1 MPDQGPL
8 SAPLTPNRGQQR
20 LYADTGLLPISQTRI
35 LHQPVRLSLI
45 PRDVILGIHIMTDY
59 HDPWKQ
65 TNHLRQALS
74 QDKLPIGL
82 LLGAGCPAAIKKE
95 TESGYIPLIPAI
107 REMTDHVAK
116 KLTASPQTAKPF
128 NAISS
133 YLTSTRV
140 REYTVEDLLGHV
152 RTLKEVGGTNDVT
165 VDNLTQIETVICKTI
180 SVLSN
185 QQLPTTD
192 TPYHH
197 VADWIS
203 MTPRKKPVELFTTNY
218 DLLAEEALEERRVP
232 FFDGFVGSRR
242 PFFDAYSLEEDEL
255 PPRWARLWKLHGSI
269 NWMTEV
275 SGTVSKTH
283 EGQNENP
290 SLIHP
295 SHLKYAESRR
305 MPYIAMVDRLRAF
318 LKQPSVVLCTCGY
331 SFSDQHLNDTILQCL
346 QGNPTAVVFAFLY
359 GSLDQYQGPIELA
372 TNRSNFLLLAEDA
385 GIIGTKKAPW
395 SRPDAS
401 ESNSEVSAIEIRETA
416 GTKSWELKLG
426 DFVRYGHFL
435 RDIAANGRR

>member
-1 MPDQGPL
+1 
-8 SAPLTPNRGQQR
+8 
-20 LYADTGLLPISQTRI
+20 
-35 LHQPVRLSLI
+35 
-45 PRDVILGIHIMTDY
+45 MTDY
-59 HDPWKQ
+59 HDPLKQ
-65 TNHLRQALS
+65 TALLRQALS

-82 LLGAGCPAAIKKE
+82 LLGAGCPAAIKIE

-116 KLTASPQTAKPF
+116 ELTASPQVAKPF
-128 NAISS
+128 NTISN
-133 YLTSTRV
+133 YLISTRGP
-140 REYTVEDLLGHV
+140 EYTVEDLLGYV
-152 RTLKEVGGTNDVT
+152 RTLKEVGGTNGVT
-165 VDNLTQIETVICKTI
+165 VDNLTQLETVICKTI

-203 MTPRKKPVELFTTNY
+203 MTPRTKPVELFTTNY

-255 PPRWARLWKLHGSI
+255 PSRWARLWKLHGSI
-269 NWMTEV
+269 NWMTEA

-305 MPYIAMVDRLRAF
+305 MPYIAMVDRLRSF
-318 LKQPSVVLCTCGY
+318 LKQPGVILCTCGF

-346 QGNPTAVVFAFLY
+346 QGNSTAVVFAFLH
-359 GSLDQYQGPIELA
+359 GSLDQYKGPIELA
-372 TNRSNFLLLAEDA
+372 TNRPNFLLLAEDA
-385 GIIGTKKAPW
+385 GIIGTKKALW
-395 SRPDAS
+395 SGPDAPEFS
-401 ESNSEVSAIEIRETA
+401 GELSAVEIRETS
-416 GTKSWELKLG
+416 GSKNWQLKLG
-426 DFVRYGHFL
+426 DFVRYGHFF
-435 RDIAANGRR
+435 RDIAGNGRR